1 MSLDETISART
12 ARFVESTLAVD
23 ASKVGARLAGE
34 RITVALDPDVATSF
48 AGQMILFTLLNLLVR
63 LDRFAPQLDV
73 TLPSIERHALLRLLP
88 NGTLAEGLEYFFAPF
103 PAARRLHFHSR
114 PGSGSMPSLRVVIS
128 PQSSADSLQV
138 WADGWIT
145 YLNTTAP
152 FRPEVA
158 NAVGACVAADFA
170 AAEVFKHLIAGLPLR
185 PGLKMLPI
193 QQLVFSAYD
202 YGLAAGANPALPP
215 QLNVDGVVVV
225 GLGGIGAGFVA
236 AASALPG
243 LAGLLTLVD
252 KDVLDPTNLNRLLYA
267 RPGDTGY
274 KVDLCRRALSF
285 QAAVDAQVA
294 WFDEFTVSHGTQHD
308 LVVVG
313 VDKDPIRR
321 AIQESMPRLVF
332 NGGTSDVASFQVTRH
347 DYLHGACLACIAPE
361 MPETHPAD
369 RELARQLGLSLETVL
384 QYQASGAAVPAA
396 LLRAAGTLGD
406 AGIERLGDHPLTE
419 IQARVCAE
427 MPLCV
432 GPQEEAVSISFLSA
446 LPGFLLLGEVIK
458 ERCYGHAPRVPL
470 NTTSN
475 RLLLSLLGR
484 PRAELLRTWWQ
495 KMPGCDC
502 GRSTFAS
509 HYRRKWGAAAE
520 GHRTT
525 R

>member
-12 ARFVESTLAVD
+12 TRFVESTLAVD
-23 ASKVGARLAGE
+23 ASTVQARLAGA
-34 RITVALDPDVATSF
+34 RIAVVLDPDAATSF

-73 TLPSIERHALLRLLP
+73 TLPRVERHALLRLLP
-88 NGTLAEGLEYFFAPF
+88 GGSLTQGLEYFFAPF
-103 PAARRLHFHSR
+103 PAAHRLQFHAVPASSVPR
-114 PGSGSMPSLRVVIS
+114 LRVVIS
-128 PQSSADSLQV
+128 PQPSADSLQV

-145 YLNTTAP
+145 YLNTAAP
-152 FRPEVA
+152 FRPEAA

-170 AAEVFKHLIAGLPLR
+170 AAEVFKHLIADLPLR
-185 PGLKMLPI
+185 PGLKVLPI
-193 QQLVFSAYD
+193 HQLVFSGYD
-202 YGLAAGANPALPP
+202 YGLVPGTNPALPAEV
-215 QLNVDGVVVV
+215 NVDGVVVV

-252 KDVLDPTNLNRLLYA
+252 KDALDPTNLNRLLYA
-267 RPGDTGY
+267 RPGDSGY
-274 KVDLCRRALSF
+274 KVDLCRWALGF
-285 QAAVDAQVA
+285 HPAVDPQVA
-294 WFDEFTVSHGTQHD
+294 WFDEFTASHGSRHD

-313 VDKDPIRR
+313 VDKDPVRR
-321 AIQESMPRLVF
+321 AIQASMPRLIF

-361 MPETHPAD
+361 MPETHPAE

-384 QYQASGAAVPAA
+384 QYQTSGAALPAA
-396 LLRAAGTLGD
+396 LLREAGQLSEAD
-406 AGIERLGDHPLTE
+406 IKRLGDRPLAE

-427 MPLCV
+427 LPLGA

-458 ERCYGHAPRVPL
+458 ERSYRHTLRVPL
-470 NTTSN
+470 NATSN
-475 RLLLSLLGR
+475 RFLLSLLGR

-495 KMPGCDC
+495 KVPGCDC
-502 GRSTFAS
+502 SRPAFVS

-520 GHRTT
+520 TVEQRE
-525 R
+525 